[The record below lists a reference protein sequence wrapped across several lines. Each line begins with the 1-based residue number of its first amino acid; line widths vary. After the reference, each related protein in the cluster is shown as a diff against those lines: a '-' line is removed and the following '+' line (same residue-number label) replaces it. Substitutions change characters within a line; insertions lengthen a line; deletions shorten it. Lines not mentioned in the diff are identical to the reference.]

1 MTDKTVNPGFRDMN
15 AKMDAHVRREDNR
28 ATPRRT
34 RSGGRDKKGRFDKS
48 QPFPVTDG
56 VRVKRGEIVVY
67 PYGGKPM
74 ETIVRPLSAKQQERK
89 RTIARQIDQIGKQVV
104 RESSRARKGCA
115 LVTVAPAETMA
126 FAFKLR
132 AALKGGQVRDT
143 DTNASNLAVARSRR
157 VLAELQSAANAG
169 TPVTLGVYTRA
180 ELKIIGSQRINAK
193 HYTRHVR
200 NLEAKL
206 AGNR

>member
-1 MTDKTVNPGFRDMN
+1 MAEKTVNPGFRDMHD
-15 AKMDAHVRREDNR
+15 KMDAHVRREDNR
-28 ATPRRT
+28 TEPRRT
-34 RSGGRDKKGRFDKS
+34 RNRRDAKGKFDKS
-48 QPFPVTDG
+48 QHRAVTKG
-56 VRVKRGEIVVY
+56 VRVKRGEVVVY
-67 PYGGKPM
+67 PYGGKPY
-74 ETIVRPLSAKQQERK
+74 ETITRPFNAKAQWKNDIERK
-89 RTIARQIDQIGKQVV
+89 RDQIGKQVV
-104 RESSRARKGCA
+104 RQSSRTRKGCA

-143 DTNASNLAVARSRR
+143 GTDASGLAVARSRR
-157 VLAELQSAANAG
+157 VLAELQTAAEAG